1 MMKAAF
7 LTKRPEIGAVPDHI
21 RVGDIPQPAIS
32 GENLKSYQVLV
43 DVHASC
49 INVDDLH
56 ALEGSFV
63 GGIPFLQAPT
73 PTPGKPCVPGSD
85 FAGVVK
91 AVGSKV
97 TKLRV
102 GDAVCGVS
110 PPNEQGTWSQQHVA
124 NQDNTVAIPASN
136 SSFSYADWASLTMP
150 AFVTTEMFKL
160 GAMKEI
166 AEATESNSGTTATLR
181 CLVVGASGGLG
192 SFLTQ
197 LLSAQPN
204 VHVTGVCS
212 SKNIELVRGLGAD
225 DVFDYNK
232 GSLTELL
239 KKSKLPKFDRV
250 FDVVGGLDLEKE
262 AYNSLLVAD
271 GRFVTAVGPY
281 KFVGDSVKSYWDQ
294 FKWLYH
300 IILSPPLFNIFYRG
314 RKPSYHMAM
323 PYAPSEEMLRIVQD
337 AKIQPVIEQLVP
349 LEKDAIA
356 DAVKLVQSHRVRGR
370 VVLAINPDCT
380 GKVKG

>member
-21 RVGDIPQPAIS
+21 QVGDIPLPVIS
-32 GENLKSYQVLV
+32 GENLKSHQVLV
-43 DVHASC
+43 DVQAAC
-49 INVDDLH
+49 INIDDLH
-56 ALEGSFV
+56 AQEGSFV

-73 PTPGKPCVPGSD
+73 PTPEKPCVPGCD

-97 TKLRV
+97 TKLKV

-110 PPNEQGTWSQQHVA
+110 PPNEQGTWSQQLVA
-124 NQDNTVAIPASN
+124 NQDATLAIPASN
-136 SSFSYADWASLTMP
+136 SSFSFADWASLIMP
-150 AFVTTEMFKL
+150 AFVITDMFKQ
-160 GAMKEI
+160 GAVNDI
-166 AEATESNSGTTATLR
+166 AAKDESRSSGTATSLR

-225 DVFDYNK
+225 DVFDYTK

-239 KKSKLPKFDRV
+239 EKSKLPKFDRV
-250 FDVVGGLDLEKE
+250 FDVVGGHDIEEE
-262 AYNSLLVAD
+262 AYQSLLVTN

-281 KFVGDSVKSYWDQ
+281 KFVGDSVMSYWAQ
-294 FKWLYH
+294 FKWIYH
-300 IILSPPLFNIFYRG
+300 ILLSPPLFNILYRG
-314 RKPSYHMAM
+314 RKPSYHMAL
-323 PYAPSEEMLRIVQD
+323 PYAPSEEMLRPVQD
-337 AKIQPVIEQLVP
+337 AKIRPVIERLVP
-349 LEKDAIA
+349 FEKDAIA
-356 DAVKLVQSHRVRGR
+356 EAVKLVQSHRVRG
-370 VVLAINPDCT
+370 
-380 GKVKG
+380 